1 MDEKREEKAH
11 SGRKERAEKGST
23 RERESARSGE
33 GGR

>member
-23 RERESARSGE
+23 RERERAER
-33 GGR
+33 